1 MVKTLLSQTG
11 VVFIVRSM
19 FEQSIV
25 SSHINHS
32 FVYRM
37 LRSVGLAGLIILLS
51 LLLGILGYHWIEGL
65 SWVDAYLESA
75 MIAAGM
81 GSTVTLKSTA
91 GKFFAGTYALYC
103 GFALI
108 VAIGVVLAPIVQ
120 HVLHRFH
127 LDVDKRK

>member
-1 MVKTLLSQTG
+1 MLQTGADSIVKTMLERSLLTTHTH
-11 VVFIVRSM
+11 R
-19 FEQSIV
+19 
-25 SSHINHS
+25 S

-37 LRSVGLAGLIILLS
+37 LRNIGLAVLIILLS
-51 LLLGILGYHWIEGL
+51 LLIGIFGYRWMEGL
-65 SWVDAYLESA
+65 SWVDAYLEAA

-81 GSTVTLKSTA
+81 GSTVALKSTA
-91 GKFFAGTYALYC
+91 GKIFAGTYALYS

-127 LDVDKRK
+127 LDVEKRK